1 MRTIYVN
8 NSNQIYVAY
17 LNMVLRI
24 DGRDKDKL
32 EAIYT
37 LENGLTSGHISCMV
51 DDQLGNTWAGNN
63 SGIITIRN
71 GQEAFY
77 SYLSAGNC
85 SSVCRLRDG
94 RLLWANFWG
103 LIFFDP
109 ATFKINR
116 GTKKLM
122 LTDIEVDGSVVLAGE
137 KRNGQIVLPLAPEKL
152 RKLVLNTKNNDF
164 RLYFS
169 DLRYETAQRKIA
181 YRLLPEDEDWKM
193 QQLGKCLWYNR
204 LPVGEYALQVKLV
217 FPDGTEGDV
226 IQVPIVVKAG
236 WYRSVGAYWAYGV
249 LIVILLYIIYWHF
262 KRKNTRRLM
271 HRDREIL
278 LRESLNVEKMKLEQ
292 KQEIDTMRNR
302 LLMLFVQKLRT
313 PLSLIIGPLKDM
325 LEELKLIPG
334 FAARGQVAYRNS
346 LRMLDACN
354 QLLAIYGH
362 SSLNEKLQ
370 LAPYQVEKLIDNNLF
385 DIREILKVY
394 PIHFQYEKR
403 VKKELEF
410 YVDKRKVEFIIHNLL
425 TNAFAHINY
434 AGNVSLTISETM
446 EENQH
451 YVTITVEDDGNASI
465 NSLGQILPGN
475 KMAGSEPGFIEVGF
489 TVMQRM
495 MEIHHGKISL
505 VDSPEKNAKISVS
518 FPLDKSVLKND
529 PNIEFV
535 DPEKNKDI
543 EFGSMEIAQLNSMAA
558 EDIVQSTSGTKK
570 TLLIVEDQRDIRLY
584 LKILFDKEYNL
595 LMATNGQEGVDMAI
609 KELPDLIICDIMM
622 PVKDGFECCREVKE
636 GLETCGIPF
645 IMLTAKVEDE
655 DVVHGLEIGADDYVL
670 KPFTPSILKAKV
682 RALLNSRQVL
692 KQMYTKLFML
702 PGADTAG
709 VSETEQPDEH
719 VKVEDPFI
727 SSVIKIVEDNIGKA
741 DFSVKKLAAE
751 MNMSQPTLYRKV
763 KQNTDY
769 TIIELIRGVRMRRA
783 AVLLKTKQYAVQE
796 VAEMVGYND
805 IPTFR
810 KHFVDAFGTTPST
823 YE

>member
-1 MRTIYVN
+1 
-8 NSNQIYVAY
+8 
-17 LNMVLRI
+17 
-24 DGRDKDKL
+24 
-32 EAIYT
+32 
-37 LENGLTSGHISCMV
+37 
-51 DDQLGNTWAGNN
+51 
-63 SGIITIRN
+63 
-71 GQEAFY
+71 
-77 SYLSAGNC
+77 
-85 SSVCRLRDG
+85 
-94 RLLWANFWG
+94 
-103 LIFFDP
+103 
-109 ATFKINR
+109 
-116 GTKKLM
+116 M

>member
-1 MRTIYVN
+1 M
-8 NSNQIYVAY
+8 
-17 LNMVLRI
+17 
-24 DGRDKDKL
+24 
-32 EAIYT
+32 
-37 LENGLTSGHISCMV
+37 
-51 DDQLGNTWAGNN
+51 
-63 SGIITIRN
+63 
-71 GQEAFY
+71 
-77 SYLSAGNC
+77 
-85 SSVCRLRDG
+85 
-94 RLLWANFWG
+94 
-103 LIFFDP
+103 
-109 ATFKINR
+109 
-116 GTKKLM
+116 
-122 LTDIEVDGSVVLAGE
+122 
-137 KRNGQIVLPLAPEKL
+137 
-152 RKLVLNTKNNDF
+152 
-164 RLYFS
+164 
-169 DLRYETAQRKIA
+169 AQRKIA

-204 LPVGEYALQVKLV
+204 LPVGEYTLQVKLV
-217 FPDGTEGDV
+217 FPDGAEGDV
-226 IQVPIVVKAG
+226 IQVPIVVEAG
-236 WYRSVGAYWAYGV
+236 WYRSVWAYWAYGV
-249 LIVILLYIIYWHF
+249 LIVILFYILYRHF

-292 KQEIDTMRNR
+292 KQEIETMRNR

-325 LEELKLIPG
+325 LEDLKLIPG
-334 FAARGQVAYRNS
+334 FAMRGQVAYRNS

-362 SSLNEKLQ
+362 SNLNEKLQ
-370 LAPYQVEKLIDNNLF
+370 VAPYQVEKLIDNNLF
-385 DIREILKVY
+385 DIREMLKVY
-394 PIHFQYEKR
+394 PIHFQYDKR

-425 TNAFAHINY
+425 TNAFAHTNF
-434 AGNVSLTISETM
+434 AGNVSLTITETM
-446 EENQH
+446 EENQY
-451 YVTITVEDDGNASI
+451 YVTISVEDDGKASI
-465 NSLGQILPGN
+465 NTFEQILPGN
-475 KMAGSEPGFIEVGF
+475 KKARSEPGFIEVGF
-489 TVMQRM
+489 SVMQRM
-495 MEIHHGKISL
+495 MEIHHGTISL
-505 VDSPEKNAKISVS
+505 VDSPGKDAKISVS
-518 FPLDKSVLKND
+518 FPLDRSVLEND

-535 DPEKNKDI
+535 APEENKDI
-543 EFGSMEIAQLNSMAA
+543 EFDSMEIAQLNPVAA
-558 EDIVQSTSGTKK
+558 EDMLQSTSGTKK

-595 LMATNGQEGVDMAI
+595 LMATNGQEGVDMAM

-636 GLETCGIPF
+636 GLETCSIPF

-682 RALLNSRQVL
+682 RALLNSRQML

-702 PGADTAG
+702 PGTDAAG
-709 VSETEQPDEH
+709 ASRTEQPDEH

-783 AVLLKTKQYAVQE
+783 AVLLKTKQYGVQE

>member
-1 MRTIYVN
+1 M
-8 NSNQIYVAY
+8 
-17 LNMVLRI
+17 
-24 DGRDKDKL
+24 
-32 EAIYT
+32 
-37 LENGLTSGHISCMV
+37 
-51 DDQLGNTWAGNN
+51 
-63 SGIITIRN
+63 
-71 GQEAFY
+71 
-77 SYLSAGNC
+77 
-85 SSVCRLRDG
+85 
-94 RLLWANFWG
+94 
-103 LIFFDP
+103 P
-109 ATFKINR
+109 
-116 GTKKLM
+116 
-122 LTDIEVDGSVVLAGE
+122 
-137 KRNGQIVLPLAPEKL
+137 

-410 YVDKRKVEFIIHNLL
+410 YVDKRKVGFIIHNLL

>member
-1 MRTIYVN
+1 
-8 NSNQIYVAY
+8 
-17 LNMVLRI
+17 
-24 DGRDKDKL
+24 
-32 EAIYT
+32 
-37 LENGLTSGHISCMV
+37 
-51 DDQLGNTWAGNN
+51 
-63 SGIITIRN
+63 
-71 GQEAFY
+71 
-77 SYLSAGNC
+77 
-85 SSVCRLRDG
+85 
-94 RLLWANFWG
+94 
-103 LIFFDP
+103 
-109 ATFKINR
+109 
-116 GTKKLM
+116 
-122 LTDIEVDGSVVLAGE
+122 
-137 KRNGQIVLPLAPEKL
+137 
-152 RKLVLNTKNNDF
+152 
-164 RLYFS
+164 
-169 DLRYETAQRKIA
+169 
-181 YRLLPEDEDWKM
+181 
-193 QQLGKCLWYNR
+193 
-204 LPVGEYALQVKLV
+204 
-217 FPDGTEGDV
+217 
-226 IQVPIVVKAG
+226 
-236 WYRSVGAYWAYGV
+236 
-249 LIVILLYIIYWHF
+249 
-262 KRKNTRRLM
+262 M

-278 LRESLNVEKMKLEQ
+278 LRESLNIEKMKLEQ
-292 KQEIDTMRNR
+292 KQEIETMRNR

-325 LEELKLIPG
+325 LEDLKLIPG
-334 FAARGQVAYRNS
+334 FAMRGQVAYRNS

-362 SSLNEKLQ
+362 SNLNEKLQ
-370 LAPYQVEKLIDNNLF
+370 VAPYQVEKLIDNNLF
-385 DIREILKVY
+385 DIREMLKVY

-425 TNAFAHINY
+425 TNAFAHTNFS
-434 AGNVSLTISETM
+434 GNVSLTISETM

-451 YVTITVEDDGNASI
+451 YVTISVEDDGKASI
-465 NSLGQILPGN
+465 NTVEQILPGN
-475 KMAGSEPGFIEVGF
+475 KKARSEPGFIEVGF
-489 TVMQRM
+489 SVMQRM
-495 MEIHHGKISL
+495 MEIHHGTISL
-505 VDSPEKNAKISVS
+505 VDSPGKDAKISVS
-518 FPLDKSVLKND
+518 FPLDRSVLEND

-535 DPEKNKDI
+535 APEENKDI
-543 EFGSMEIAQLNSMAA
+543 EFESMEIAQLNSMAA

>member
-1 MRTIYVN
+1 M
-8 NSNQIYVAY
+8 
-17 LNMVLRI
+17 
-24 DGRDKDKL
+24 
-32 EAIYT
+32 
-37 LENGLTSGHISCMV
+37 
-51 DDQLGNTWAGNN
+51 
-63 SGIITIRN
+63 
-71 GQEAFY
+71 
-77 SYLSAGNC
+77 
-85 SSVCRLRDG
+85 
-94 RLLWANFWG
+94 
-103 LIFFDP
+103 
-109 ATFKINR
+109 
-116 GTKKLM
+116 
-122 LTDIEVDGSVVLAGE
+122 
-137 KRNGQIVLPLAPEKL
+137 
-152 RKLVLNTKNNDF
+152 VLNTKNNDF

>member
-1 MRTIYVN
+1 
-8 NSNQIYVAY
+8 
-17 LNMVLRI
+17 
-24 DGRDKDKL
+24 
-32 EAIYT
+32 
-37 LENGLTSGHISCMV
+37 
-51 DDQLGNTWAGNN
+51 
-63 SGIITIRN
+63 
-71 GQEAFY
+71 
-77 SYLSAGNC
+77 
-85 SSVCRLRDG
+85 
-94 RLLWANFWG
+94 
-103 LIFFDP
+103 
-109 ATFKINR
+109 
-116 GTKKLM
+116 
-122 LTDIEVDGSVVLAGE
+122 
-137 KRNGQIVLPLAPEKL
+137 
-152 RKLVLNTKNNDF
+152 
-164 RLYFS
+164 
-169 DLRYETAQRKIA
+169 
-181 YRLLPEDEDWKM
+181 
-193 QQLGKCLWYNR
+193 
-204 LPVGEYALQVKLV
+204 
-217 FPDGTEGDV
+217 
-226 IQVPIVVKAG
+226 
-236 WYRSVGAYWAYGV
+236 
-249 LIVILLYIIYWHF
+249 
-262 KRKNTRRLM
+262 M

-292 KQEIDTMRNR
+292 KQEIETMRNR

-325 LEELKLIPG
+325 LEDLKLIPG
-334 FAARGQVAYRNS
+334 FAMRGQVAYRNS

-362 SSLNEKLQ
+362 SNLNEKLQ
-370 LAPYQVEKLIDNNLF
+370 VAPYQVEKLIDNNLF
-385 DIREILKVY
+385 DIREMLKVY
-394 PIHFQYEKR
+394 PIHFQYDKR

-425 TNAFAHINY
+425 TNAFAHTNF
-434 AGNVSLTISETM
+434 AGNVSLTITETM
-446 EENQH
+446 EENQY
-451 YVTITVEDDGNASI
+451 YVTISVEDDGKASI
-465 NSLGQILPGN
+465 NTFEQILPGN
-475 KMAGSEPGFIEVGF
+475 KKARSEPGFIEVGF
-489 TVMQRM
+489 SVMQRM
-495 MEIHHGKISL
+495 MEIHHGTISL
-505 VDSPEKNAKISVS
+505 VDSPGKDAKISVS
-518 FPLDKSVLKND
+518 FPLDRSVLEND

-535 DPEKNKDI
+535 APEENKDI
-543 EFGSMEIAQLNSMAA
+543 EFDSMEIAQLNPVAA
-558 EDIVQSTSGTKK
+558 EDMLQSTSGTKK

-595 LMATNGQEGVDMAI
+595 LMATNGQEGVDMAM

-636 GLETCGIPF
+636 GLETCSIPF

-682 RALLNSRQVL
+682 RALLNSRQML

-702 PGADTAG
+702 PGTDAAG
-709 VSETEQPDEH
+709 ASQTEQPDEH

-783 AVLLKTKQYAVQE
+783 AVLLKTKQYGVQE

>member
-1 MRTIYVN
+1 M
-8 NSNQIYVAY
+8 
-17 LNMVLRI
+17 
-24 DGRDKDKL
+24 
-32 EAIYT
+32 
-37 LENGLTSGHISCMV
+37 
-51 DDQLGNTWAGNN
+51 
-63 SGIITIRN
+63 
-71 GQEAFY
+71 
-77 SYLSAGNC
+77 
-85 SSVCRLRDG
+85 
-94 RLLWANFWG
+94 
-103 LIFFDP
+103 
-109 ATFKINR
+109 
-116 GTKKLM
+116 
-122 LTDIEVDGSVVLAGE
+122 
-137 KRNGQIVLPLAPEKL
+137 
-152 RKLVLNTKNNDF
+152 
-164 RLYFS
+164 
-169 DLRYETAQRKIA
+169 
-181 YRLLPEDEDWKM
+181 
-193 QQLGKCLWYNR
+193 
-204 LPVGEYALQVKLV
+204 
-217 FPDGTEGDV
+217 
-226 IQVPIVVKAG
+226 
-236 WYRSVGAYWAYGV
+236 
-249 LIVILLYIIYWHF
+249 LYIIYWHF

-410 YVDKRKVEFIIHNLL
+410 YVDKRKVGFIIHNLL

>member
-1 MRTIYVN
+1 
-8 NSNQIYVAY
+8 
-17 LNMVLRI
+17 
-24 DGRDKDKL
+24 
-32 EAIYT
+32 
-37 LENGLTSGHISCMV
+37 
-51 DDQLGNTWAGNN
+51 
-63 SGIITIRN
+63 
-71 GQEAFY
+71 
-77 SYLSAGNC
+77 
-85 SSVCRLRDG
+85 
-94 RLLWANFWG
+94 
-103 LIFFDP
+103 
-109 ATFKINR
+109 
-116 GTKKLM
+116 M

-558 EDIVQSTSGTKK
+558 EDIVQSTYGTKK

>member
-1 MRTIYVN
+1 MN

-94 RLLWANFWG
+94 RLLWANSWG

-410 YVDKRKVEFIIHNLL
+410 YVDKRKVGFIIHNLL

-558 EDIVQSTSGTKK
+558 EDIIQSTSGTKK

>member
-1 MRTIYVN
+1 MEV
-8 NSNQIYVAY
+8 
-17 LNMVLRI
+17 
-24 DGRDKDKL
+24 
-32 EAIYT
+32 E
-37 LENGLTSGHISCMV
+37 
-51 DDQLGNTWAGNN
+51 
-63 SGIITIRN
+63 
-71 GQEAFY
+71 
-77 SYLSAGNC
+77 
-85 SSVCRLRDG
+85 
-94 RLLWANFWG
+94 
-103 LIFFDP
+103 
-109 ATFKINR
+109 
-116 GTKKLM
+116 GTV
-122 LTDIEVDGSVVLAGE
+122 ILAGE
-137 KRNGQIVLPLAPEKL
+137 KRNGQVVLPLAPEKL
-152 RKLVLNTKNNDF
+152 RKLVFNTKNNDF

-169 DLRYETAQRKIA
+169 DLRYGMAQRKIA

-204 LPVGEYALQVKLV
+204 LSVGEYTLQVKLV
-217 FPDGTEGDV
+217 FPDGAEGDV
-226 IQVPIVVKAG
+226 IQVPIIVEAG
-236 WYRSVGAYWAYGV
+236 WYRSVWAYWAYGV
-249 LIVILLYIIYWHF
+249 LIVILLYMLYRHL
-262 KRKNTRRLM
+262 KRRNIRRLM

-278 LRESLNVEKMKLEQ
+278 LRESLNIEKMKLEQ
-292 KQEIDTMRNR
+292 KQEIETMRNR

-325 LEELKLIPG
+325 LEDLKLIPG
-334 FAARGQVAYRNS
+334 FAMRGQVAYRNS

-362 SSLNEKLQ
+362 SNLNEKLQ
-370 LAPYQVEKLIDNNLF
+370 VAPYQVEKLIDNNLF
-385 DIREILKVY
+385 DIREMLKVY

-425 TNAFAHINY
+425 TNAFAHTNFS
-434 AGNVSLTISETM
+434 GNVSLTISETM

-451 YVTITVEDDGNASI
+451 YVTISVEDDGKASI
-465 NSLGQILPGN
+465 NTVEQILPGN
-475 KMAGSEPGFIEVGF
+475 KKARSEPGFIEVGF
-489 TVMQRM
+489 SVMQRM
-495 MEIHHGKISL
+495 MEIHHGTISL
-505 VDSPEKNAKISVS
+505 VDSPGKDAKISVS
-518 FPLDKSVLKND
+518 FPLDRSVLEND

-535 DPEKNKDI
+535 APEENKDI
-543 EFGSMEIAQLNSMAA
+543 EFESMEIAQLNSMAA

>member
-1 MRTIYVN
+1 
-8 NSNQIYVAY
+8 
-17 LNMVLRI
+17 
-24 DGRDKDKL
+24 
-32 EAIYT
+32 
-37 LENGLTSGHISCMV
+37 
-51 DDQLGNTWAGNN
+51 
-63 SGIITIRN
+63 
-71 GQEAFY
+71 
-77 SYLSAGNC
+77 
-85 SSVCRLRDG
+85 
-94 RLLWANFWG
+94 
-103 LIFFDP
+103 
-109 ATFKINR
+109 
-116 GTKKLM
+116 
-122 LTDIEVDGSVVLAGE
+122 
-137 KRNGQIVLPLAPEKL
+137 
-152 RKLVLNTKNNDF
+152 
-164 RLYFS
+164 
-169 DLRYETAQRKIA
+169 
-181 YRLLPEDEDWKM
+181 
-193 QQLGKCLWYNR
+193 
-204 LPVGEYALQVKLV
+204 
-217 FPDGTEGDV
+217 
-226 IQVPIVVKAG
+226 
-236 WYRSVGAYWAYGV
+236 
-249 LIVILLYIIYWHF
+249 
-262 KRKNTRRLM
+262 M

-495 MEIHHGKISL
+495 MEIHHGKSAL
-505 VDSPEKNAKISVS
+505 VDSPEQNAKSSVS
-518 FPLDKSVLKND
+518 FPPDKSVLKND